1 MSNINTITN
10 TLLYKGHPLSRVIG
24 APAFAGDRKMN
35 MFQLL
40 ERSAA
45 EWPDNLFLV
54 REGITY
60 SKFAEIAKQRA
71 ATLFADGV
79 KSGDVVG
86 VLAHNI
92 PEFPITLFAAWYL
105 GARVLLLDT
114 NLTPF
119 EYNNM
124 AELTNCKIV
133 YAEKSFEFKTNKF
146 KFIDIARADDA
157 KLPVPKAANVTSTDI
172 ATLSFT
178 SGSTGVPKI
187 VPLSHFNLTECS
199 ASLEY
204 MNKWIEPG
212 DTLYGFL
219 PMYHVFGFAVELLA
233 TMHYGAG
240 MLLQPTINPKDIMDD
255 FKKYKP
261 QVIPAVPR
269 LWEVF
274 RNKII
279 DGLKAKKVWWL
290 ARIVLKYG
298 NTLKKIGLGFLV
310 HKIQKP
316 VLEVFGGRARLLI
329 AGGAATK
336 PEVEKFYE
344 RLGLTFIQGYGL
356 TETVGPIC
364 ISRPLKHRMPFAFGG
379 PTTNNEVDIRD
390 KNSEDIGTLWVRG
403 HQVFGGYLDNPE
415 VNAEVFDD
423 KGFFNTGDL
432 VWMDKNGELHF
443 AGRKKQVI
451 VLDSG
456 KNVYPN
462 ELEGLYMKIPGV
474 KNVAVFEH
482 TVRDKTVTYAVFQ
495 VEEGVT
501 VTALNAAIGAANKK
515 VASYKWV
522 THFAMTTDELPL
534 TSTQKVKHHV
544 VRERLVAGEYPAR
557 KE

>member
-1 MSNINTITN
+1 
-10 TLLYKGHPLSRVIG
+10 
-24 APAFAGDRKMN
+24 MN

-40 ERSAA
+40 EHGVAN
-45 EWPDNLFLV
+45 WPDTVFLV
-54 REGITY
+54 RENITY
-60 SKFAEIAKQRA
+60 AGFAEIAKKRA
-71 ATLFADGV
+71 ATMAATGV
-79 KSGDVVG
+79 KQGDVIAI
-86 VLAHNI
+86 LSHNI
-92 PEFPITLFAAWYL
+92 PDFPTTMFAAWYL
-105 GARVLLLDT
+105 GATVLLLDT

-124 AELTNCKIV
+124 AELTQCKRI
-133 YAEKSFEFKTNKF
+133 YAEKSFFFKTDKF
-146 KFIDIARADDA
+146 EFIDITKKDDA
-157 KLPVPKAANVTSTDI
+157 NAPAVKGASVKSTDV

-178 SGSTGVPKI
+178 SGSTGMPKI
-187 VPLSHFNLTECS
+187 VPLTHFNLTECAS
-199 ASLEY
+199 SLEY
-204 MNKWIEPG
+204 MNKWIKPG
-212 DTLYGFL
+212 DILYGFL

-240 MLLQPTINPKDIMDD
+240 MLLQSTINPKDIMDD

-261 QVIPAVPR
+261 QVIPAIPR

-279 DGLKAKKVWWL
+279 DGMKAKKIWWL
-290 ARIVLKYG
+290 ARIVLRYG
-298 NTLKKIGLGFLV
+298 KTLEKIGLGFLV
-310 HKIQKP
+310 RKIQEP
-316 VLEVFGGRARLLI
+316 VLAVFGGRARLLI

-364 ISRPLKHRMPFAFGG
+364 ISRPTKHRYPFSFGG
-379 PTTNNEVDIRD
+379 PTTNNEIDIRD
-390 KNSEDIGTLWVRG
+390 KNADGVGTLWVRG
-403 HQVFGGYLDNPE
+403 NQVFDGYLNNPE
-415 VNAEVFDD
+415 ANTEVFDD

-432 VWMDKNGELHF
+432 VTMDKNKELHF

-456 KNVYPN
+456 KNVYPD
-462 ELEGLYMKIPGV
+462 ELEGLFITIPGV

-482 TVRDKTVTYAVFQ
+482 VVRDKTVAYGVFSVDDTVAIEELSAAV
-495 VEEGVT
+495 
-501 VTALNAAIGAANKK
+501 AAANKK

-522 THFAMTTDELPL
+522 THFAMTLDDLPL

-544 VRERLVAGEYPAR
+544 VRERLIAGDYTMR